1 MNRYTAIYARRGV
14 MSYAKGLEG
23 VVVDETKVSNVE
35 GEIGRLTYRGYPIE
49 ALVSQD
55 YVTVMWLV
63 LFGDLPSDGQ
73 RLSLETYL
81 SLHGSLCESDVNI
94 LRSLQSTLHPMAML
108 QGMIPLLQ
116 MSDVNFSSLDSDT
129 SRGLQIVAKIPTLI
143 AHYHRIQEGLPLIEF
158 RPEMSYLESFLMM
171 FNGQAAEE
179 QSIEVLKV
187 AQILQLEHSFN
198 AGTFAS
204 KCVSS
209 TLASINAVMAAGVG
223 ALSGELHGG
232 ADEAAVMAAREAASP
247 ENAKAFVSKL
257 LARKGKLMGMG
268 HREYKVVDPR
278 ALILKP
284 MAESLCKGTPAENL
298 YETLQALEI
307 EFNAEMQARGKD
319 LWANVEYYKGAV
331 FVALGIPADNFT
343 ALFAMARSVGWLAH
357 FIEDRQDNRIFR
369 PKAEYTGQQYRD
381 LNA

>member
-81 SLHGSLCESDVNI
+81 SLHGALSDSDVNL

-129 SRGLQIVAKIPTLI
+129 SQGLQIVAKIPTLI
-143 AHYHRIQEGLPLIEF
+143 AYYHRIQEGLPLIEF

-357 FIEDRQDNRIFR
+357 FIEGRQDNRIFR

-381 LNA
+381 LSA

>member
-1 MNRYTAIYARRGV
+1 MNRYTAMYARRGV

-81 SLHGSLCESDVNI
+81 SLHGALSDADVNL

-116 MSDVNFSSLDSDT
+116 MSDVNFSSLDSDA

-381 LNA
+381 LSA

>member
-1 MNRYTAIYARRGV
+1 

-81 SLHGSLCESDVNI
+81 SLHGALSDSDVNL

-143 AHYHRIQEGLPLIEF
+143 AYYHRIQEGLPLIEF

-381 LNA
+381 LSA

>member
-1 MNRYTAIYARRGV
+1 

-23 VVVDETKVSNVE
+23 VVVDETKLSNVE

-81 SLHGSLCESDVNI
+81 SLHGSLCESDVNL

-116 MSDVNFSSLDSDT
+116 MSDVNFSSLDSDA

-143 AHYHRIQEGLPLIEF
+143 AYYHRIQEGLSLIEF

-343 ALFAMARSVGWLAH
+343 ALFAMARSVRWLAH

-381 LNA
+381 LSA

>member
-81 SLHGSLCESDVNI
+81 SLHGALSDSDVNL

-116 MSDVNFSSLDSDT
+116 MSDVNFASLDSDT
-129 SRGLQIVAKIPTLI
+129 SQGLQIVAKIPTLI
-143 AHYHRIQEGLPLIEF
+143 AHYHRIQEGLPVMEF

-171 FNGQAAEE
+171 FNGEAAEE

-381 LNA
+381 LSA

>member
-81 SLHGSLCESDVNI
+81 SLHGALSDSDVNL

-129 SRGLQIVAKIPTLI
+129 SQGLQIVAKIPTLI
-143 AHYHRIQEGLPLIEF
+143 AYYHRIQEGLTLIEF

-381 LNA
+381 LSA

>member
-1 MNRYTAIYARRGV
+1 MG
-14 MSYAKGLEG
+14 YAKGLEG

-35 GEIGRLTYRGYPIE
+35 GEIGRLTYRGYPID

-55 YVTVMWLV
+55 YVAVMWLV
-63 LFGDLPSDGQ
+63 LFGDMPSDEQ

-81 SLHGSLCESDVNI
+81 SLHGSLSDSDVNL

-108 QGMIPLLQ
+108 QGMIPVLQ
-116 MSDVNFSSLDSDT
+116 MSDVNFSSLDPDISQ
-129 SRGLQIVAKIPTLI
+129 GLQIIAKIPTLI
-143 AHYHRIQEGLPLIEF
+143 AYYHRIQEGLPLIEF
-158 RPEMSYLESFLMM
+158 RSEMSYLESFLMM
-171 FNGQAAEE
+171 FSGEAAEE

-247 ENAKAFVSKL
+247 KNAKAFVSNL

-284 MAESLCKGTPAENL
+284 MAKSLCMGTPAENL
-298 YETLQALEI
+298 YETLQALET
-307 EFNAEMQARGKD
+307 EFNIEMQARGKD

-331 FVALGIPADNFT
+331 FVALGFPADYFT

-369 PKAEYTGQQYRD
+369 PKAEYTGAKYRE
-381 LNA
+381 LRG